1 MKSKGRG
8 DLSLTPIIA
17 HSDVNRH
24 DDGLFLQHEFAKT
37 SFALQI

>member
-1 MKSKGRG
+1 MKSKSRG
-8 DLSLTPIIA
+8 DLSLMPIIA

-37 SFALQI
+37 SFSLET

>member
-8 DLSLTPIIA
+8 DLSLIPIIA

-24 DDGLFLQHEFAKT
+24 DDSFVLQHEFAKT
-37 SFALQI
+37 SFALET